1 MATKGFN
8 KILSKG
14 KSIFGNS
21 SAPAASQDPRELTS
35 GTRERE
41 KVLQTELASLLSDLE
56 YNPDFK
62 LPKEKINEFKIP
74 LRIAKMI
81 RSLETPLVT
90 ETDESALDALI
101 LGFVHAL
108 RKALRLGYENAAY
121 WSSLALHHSLESLHL
136 PVDEYDKEFSELLYT
151 RKLEYA
157 KTLDI
162 IIKHANKLDEL
173 DETIS
178 ADEKEYNRWIKEQ
191 SALKED
197 YNALKTSARGIDL
210 INRTQMKA
218 ANPSTMDED
227 EADLFAMLRRIQE
240 LKKLLA
246 NKTHIRNINLEAYRT
261 ASLAIQQYN
270 DQLRQKPTVDDK
282 QLAAKMAVVDE
293 RFLAKL
299 DEKISATLT
308 IKKGMDAYT
317 TKLAELAKR
326 IEKDT
331 AREIAEIVDDL
342 EMEAVDRSL
351 AKKESAE
358 MAARVHA
365 NMRELQ
371 RQEELINNQILA
383 IEQNLQ
389 QEIEQNIQRER
400 ELEKAREIEV
410 HEEVESE
417 QEYLVEDEFV

>member
-1 MATKGFN
+1 MANKGFN

-14 KSIFGNS
+14 KALFAGN
-21 SAPAASQDPRELTS
+21 APAVATDPRELTN

-41 KVLQTELASLLSDLE
+41 KNLQNELASLLSDLE
-56 YNPDFK
+56 YSPDFK

-90 ETDESALDALI
+90 ETDESALDSLI

-108 RKALRLGYENAAY
+108 RKALRLGWENSAY

-191 SALKED
+191 AELKDE
-197 YNALKTSARGIDL
+197 YNALKTSAKGIDL

-218 ANPSTMDED
+218 ANPSTMDPE
-227 EADLFAMLRRIQE
+227 EAELFSMLRRIQE

-261 ASLAIQQYN
+261 ASQAIQQYN

-317 TKLAELAKR
+317 TKLTEMAKR
-326 IEKDT
+326 VEKVT
-331 AREIAEIVDDL
+331 AREISEIVDDL

-371 RQEELINNQILA
+371 RQEELINNQIQQ
-383 IEQNLQ
+383 IEQELQ
-389 QEIEQNIQRER
+389 QEIQKNILIEQ
-400 ELEKAREIEV
+400 EKEK
-410 HEEVESE
+410 EVETE
-417 QEYLVEDEFV
+417 VQQEVETHHEYLVEDDFV